1 MSGRGSRSLSE
12 QLVVSPNPLPLLFVA
27 RLWIQLG
34 IKVADGAS
42 VRGQDL
48 RQVQQRNLG
57 VGGRVDSVGRMARF
71 GLVLGWVWRGR
82 A

>member
-1 MSGRGSRSLSE
+1 MSGRRSRSE
-12 QLVVSPNPLPLLFVA
+12 QLVASPNLLPLTFVA

-48 RQVQQRNLG
+48 RQVQIQRNLG
-57 VGGRVDSVGRMARF
+57 VGGRWI
-71 GLVLGWVWRGR
+71 L
-82 A
+82 